1 MNLTPVE
8 IVEACTSSRVR
19 PLLASGSLLIT
30 RSSMLRSQSS
40 RRIVFGLM
48 LAAALFGAVS
58 SVHAASALSAPIE
71 ELNARFLQVMKA
83 GKTMHFQ
90 QRYALLAPTIT
101 HAFDLTFLLQSAV
114 GAHWTLLTP
123 EQRTALTEAFQQ
135 YAVSLCAASFDDY
148 SGQRFEIMGEAKAN
162 NGDPIVLVKIWPGD
176 VKDDVHTLSYVMRQ
190 AGSEWKAMDVVMD
203 RQISLAAVALAQIR
217 ALLSNHGDAGL
228 LARLQ
233 QTTAELSHDASR

>member
-1 MNLTPVE
+1 
-8 IVEACTSSRVR
+8 
-19 PLLASGSLLIT
+19 
-30 RSSMLRSQSS
+30 
-40 RRIVFGLM
+40 M
-48 LAAALFGAVS
+48 LAAALFGGAS

-71 ELNARFLQVMKA
+71 ELNARFLQLMKA

-114 GAHWTLLTP
+114 GAHWALLTP

-162 NGDPIVLVKIWPGD
+162 SGDPIVLVKIWPGD
-176 VKDDVHTLSYVMRQ
+176 VKDDVHTLGYVMR
-190 AGSEWKAMDVVMD
+190 EFFKEREWVWPEFETWKAPNIRSCTRYSCAQSSFVH
-203 RQISLAAVALAQIR
+203 LAF
-217 ALLSNHGDAGL
+217 
-228 LARLQ
+228 
-233 QTTAELSHDASR
+233 TAEGDRLL